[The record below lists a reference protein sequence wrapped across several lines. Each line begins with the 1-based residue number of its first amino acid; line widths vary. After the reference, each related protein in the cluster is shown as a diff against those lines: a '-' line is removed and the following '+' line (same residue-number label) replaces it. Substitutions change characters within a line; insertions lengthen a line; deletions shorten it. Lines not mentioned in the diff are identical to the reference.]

1 MEMTQD
7 LLSSMVYSIWGTY
20 KIKFH
25 PQGKENPEK
34 FYEIDFA
41 PPYRRI
47 PMIETLEEKLNITF
61 PRPLESEECHL
72 FLKNILIQ
80 KKIECTP
87 PLTTARMIDKLVG
100 EYIEPDCISPTFIID
115 HPQLMSPLAKYHRS
129 KPGITERFELFV
141 CGKELC
147 NAYTE
152 LNDPA
157 VQRALFMDQAKDR
170 DAGDEE
176 AQPIDESYCEA
187 LEHGLP
193 PTGGWGMGIDRLV
206 MFLTNHNNI
215 KEVILFPAMRPLDR
229 ERKAQQ
235 QQLSA
240 VDTKNIHQPQHPP
253 Q

>member
-1 MEMTQD
+1 MTQT
-7 LLSSMVYSIWGTY
+7 LLSSLVYSLYGTY
-20 KIKFH
+20 VLNFY
-25 PQGKENPEK
+25 PQGKEVPEK
-34 FYEIDFA
+34 VYEVNFE
-41 PPYRRI
+41 PPYKQV
-47 PMIETLEEKLNITF
+47 PMIETLEKKLDIRF
-61 PRPLESEECHL
+61 PQPLEGDVCHN
-72 FLKNILIQ
+72 FLKELLAE

-87 PLTTARMIDKLVG
+87 PLTTARMLDKLVG
-100 EYIEPDCISPTFIID
+100 EYIEPDLVSPTFITD

-152 LNDPA
+152 LNDPF
-157 VQRALFMDQAKDR
+157 VQRALFTDQGKDR
-170 DAGDEE
+170 AAGDDE
-176 AQPIDESYCEA
+176 AQPIDEAYCEA

-215 KEVILFPAMRPLDR
+215 KEVILFPAMRPLER

-235 QQLSA
+235 QQLSS
-240 VDTKNIHQPQHPP
+240 VDVKNIPTGPSP
-253 Q
+253 NTK

>member
-1 MEMTQD
+1 MTQD
-7 LLSSMVYSIWGTY
+7 LLSSMVLSLFGTQKLTFY
-20 KIKFH
+20 
-25 PQGKENPEK
+25 PQGKEVPEK

-47 PMIETLEEKLNITF
+47 PMIETLEAKLNIKF
-61 PRPLESEECHL
+61 PQPLESEECNA
-72 FLKNILIQ
+72 FLKKLLIE

-87 PLTTARMIDKLVG
+87 PHTTARLIDKLVG
-100 EYIEPDCISPTFIID
+100 EYIEPDCINPTFIID

-129 KPGITERFELFV
+129 KPGITERFELFI

-152 LNDPA
+152 LNDPF
-157 VQRALFMDQAKDR
+157 VQRELFHAQSQDR
-170 DAGDEE
+170 AAGDDE
-176 AQPIDESYCEA
+176 AQPIDEGYCEA

-215 KEVILFPAMRPLDR
+215 KEVILFPAMRPLER
-229 ERKAQQ
+229 ERNAQR
-235 QQLSA
+235 QQLSS
-240 VDTKNIHQPQHPP
+240 VDLKNIPQPQPPP